1 MSQHRIA
8 FNRYSRYLTVNAA
21 YYFSILYNRCCEQF
35 LQNGAG
41 VRTGMDR
48 YGHVWTSTASSARQ
62 NTPLFL
68 KEKGSARGKIYR
80 GRRSAFSREK
90 KLSFPL
96 ASHPFTLIE
105 LLVVIA
111 IIAILAGMLMPAL
124 SQARERAKSS
134 GCQSNLKQIVMAYIN
149 YSTENQDYIMSA
161 APKAAWST
169 HLAWELCGLSKG
181 STTPAGQLI
190 SEGKA
195 SAQKFDLFHC
205 PSEELPM
212 GHRDMPAFHYT
223 TYTVNTFFCNLSP
236 NRRNDYVWYR
246 DRKLSDVLQASKIMA
261 VFDHGA
267 YNSSASEYYLG
278 RPEDIRKRIASR
290 HGGGT
295 VAVVNLSVGRK
306 EFFGGKSLNVAYFD
320 GHVSNMLTDSWL
332 QNGNYSF
339 NILLKGFRK

>member
-1 MSQHRIA
+1 MSQKRIA
-8 FNRYSRYLTVNAA
+8 FSRYIGNPAVNAA

-35 LQNGAG
+35 LQSGAG

-62 NTPLFL
+62 NTPLFF
-68 KEKGSARGKIYR
+68 ESERGFGGKR
-80 GRRSAFSREK
+80 KPSFLVKRKFS
-90 KLSFPL
+90 LSPNL
-96 ASHPFTLIE
+96 SPFTLIE

-149 YSTENQDYIMSA
+149 YSTENLDYIMPA

-169 HLAWELCGLSKG
+169 HLAWELCGLTKG
-181 STTPAGQLI
+181 STSPAGQLI

-261 VFDHGA
+261 VFDHGT